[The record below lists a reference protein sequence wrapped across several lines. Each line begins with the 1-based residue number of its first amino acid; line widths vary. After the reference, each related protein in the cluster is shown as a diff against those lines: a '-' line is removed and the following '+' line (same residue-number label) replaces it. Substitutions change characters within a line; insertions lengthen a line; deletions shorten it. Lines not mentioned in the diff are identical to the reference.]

1 MADML
6 NLKKVGGA
14 ARSLVGRM
22 AIRAPDGAN
31 KTLFYLFLLTHTAN
45 ISLFTLKS
53 LKRVCFLKEKNIF
66 YVL

>member
-31 KTLFYLFLLTHTAN
+31 KTQKKTKIQNQLHLA
-45 ISLFTLKS
+45 ISS
-53 LKRVCFLKEKNIF
+53 LSPLP
-66 YVL
+66 